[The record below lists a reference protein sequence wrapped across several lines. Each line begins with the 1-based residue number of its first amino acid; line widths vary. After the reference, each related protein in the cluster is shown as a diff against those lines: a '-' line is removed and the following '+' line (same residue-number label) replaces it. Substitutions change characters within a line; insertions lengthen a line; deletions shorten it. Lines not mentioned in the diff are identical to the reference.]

1 MPTDTSII
9 SALLMVVGMVGIV
22 VPVLPGLLLV
32 LAGPIVWAGFH
43 PDHHTWLVV
52 AVAAVAYL
60 AGLVVKYLVPGRD
73 LKRAGVSNLTLA
85 LAIVLAIVG
94 FFVIPVVGA
103 LIGFIGGIVLVEL
116 GRTRDVALAWRRT
129 RRALVAILKSIGVE
143 LVTGFA
149 IITTWLVGLA
159 LLGQGP

>member
-1 MPTDTSII
+1 MG
-9 SALLMVVGMVGIV
+9 AEVAAGAVVGI
-22 VPVLPGLLLV
+22 
-32 LAGPIVWAGFH
+32 I
-43 PDHHTWLVV
+43 
-52 AVAAVAYL
+52 
-60 AGLVVKYLVPGRD
+60 
-73 LKRAGVSNLTLA
+73 
-85 LAIVLAIVG
+85 G